1 MPSVYILPVNEK
13 NQKGEE
19 EDVHTHAAHVHV
31 CALLI
36 SQSSSNGEK
45 EREIVSSSRFR
56 TFISLFEK
64 EIFPDNKRLHK
75 CRPVSNPIISESS
88 SRRDLYPD
96 GFLEDGR
103 EAGHPSRLIE

>member
-45 EREIVSSSRFR
+45 ERERLFRAPGSVLLFPCSKKKFSPIINRTITQMSSRFESHH
-56 TFISLFEK
+56 I
-64 EIFPDNKRLHK
+64 EI
-75 CRPVSNPIISESS
+75 IES
-88 SRRDLYPD
+88 
-96 GFLEDGR
+96 
-103 EAGHPSRLIE
+103 